1 MQARARHVGHVFGAV
16 TKAVGHRDFL
26 PCTPLLEFMFDAE
39 PVIILIPVVPRIKV
53 IGLAIYYGAGFAGE
67 CGRRGK
73 REKYRNG
80 NEGYKES
87 FLHASI
93 VRSMGARPRPRRSP
107 ATS

>member
-1 MQARARHVGHVFGAV
+1 MQARARHVGHVVGAV
-16 TKAVGHRDFL
+16 TKTVGHRDFL

-39 PVIILIPVVPRIKV
+39 PVIILIPVIPRIKV

-67 CGRRGK
+67 CGRRGE

-87 FLHASI
+87 FLHADI
-93 VRSMGARPRPRRSP
+93 VRAGCAAMRPTRSLVVV
-107 ATS
+107 